1 MRIRQMTAEDIP
13 AVAQIEKECFS
24 QPWSEQGFL
33 DGMKDAIF
41 FVAED
46 PQIAGYIG
54 MYRMP
59 PEGEITNVA
68 VTRKMR
74 GKGYGRELLLTM
86 QRWAA
91 EHEIDRIILEVR
103 SKNEPAIQL
112 YRTYGFEKIG
122 VRKNFYQFPREDA
135 DIMEFH
141 APELDA
147 ADLDDA
153 ADLTGADMPSPS
165 AYLSARQKN
174 GKPLGADIVYKE
186 TWLWLK
192 QRGCEKHVNKR
203 LLESYSQA
211 FARFVQCE
219 EALSTYGLLGK
230 HPTTGGVI
238 ASPFVQMSQTFQ
250 KQANLLWYEI
260 FDIVKQNCTTKFD
273 GTPQDDL
280 MEQLLSN
287 RK

>member
-1 MRIRQMTAEDIP
+1 MRIRQMTEEDIP

-46 PQIAGYIG
+46 PQIVGYIG

-68 VTRKMR
+68 VTQKMR

-135 DIMEFH
+135 DIME
-141 APELDA
+141 
-147 ADLDDA
+147 
-153 ADLTGADMPSPS
+153 
-165 AYLSARQKN
+165 
-174 GKPLGADIVYKE
+174 
-186 TWLWLK
+186 WK
-192 QRGCEKHVNKR
+192 QLC
-203 LLESYSQA
+203 
-211 FARFVQCE
+211 
-219 EALSTYGLLGK
+219 
-230 HPTTGGVI
+230 
-238 ASPFVQMSQTFQ
+238 
-250 KQANLLWYEI
+250 
-260 FDIVKQNCTTKFD
+260 
-273 GTPQDDL
+273 
-280 MEQLLSN
+280 
-287 RK
+287 

>member
-54 MYRMP
+54 MYQM

-135 DIMEFH
+135 DIME
-141 APELDA
+141 
-147 ADLDDA
+147 
-153 ADLTGADMPSPS
+153 
-165 AYLSARQKN
+165 
-174 GKPLGADIVYKE
+174 
-186 TWLWLK
+186 WK
-192 QRGCEKHVNKR
+192 QLC
-203 LLESYSQA
+203 
-211 FARFVQCE
+211 
-219 EALSTYGLLGK
+219 
-230 HPTTGGVI
+230 
-238 ASPFVQMSQTFQ
+238 
-250 KQANLLWYEI
+250 
-260 FDIVKQNCTTKFD
+260 
-273 GTPQDDL
+273 
-280 MEQLLSN
+280 
-287 RK
+287 

>member
-74 GKGYGRELLLTM
+74 KKGCGRELLLRM
-86 QRWAA
+86 QQWA
-91 EHEIDRIILEVR
+91 EKHGIDRIVLEVR
-103 SKNEPAIQL
+103 SGNEPAIHL
-112 YRTYGFEKIG
+112 YRTCGFEKIG

-165 AYLSARQKN
+165 AYLSAQQKN

-280 MEQLLSN
+280 MEQLLSS

>member
-24 QPWSEQGFL
+24 RPWSEQGFL

-74 GKGYGRELLLTM
+74 KKGCGRELLLRM
-86 QRWAA
+86 QQWA
-91 EHEIDRIILEVR
+91 EKHGIDRIVLEVR
-103 SKNEPAIQL
+103 SGNEPAIHL
-112 YRTYGFEKIG
+112 YRTCGFEKIG

-165 AYLSARQKN
+165 AYLSAQQKN

-280 MEQLLSN
+280 MEQLLSS

>member
-1 MRIRQMTAEDIP
+1 MRIRQMTAEDIL

-46 PQIAGYIG
+46 PQIVGYIG

-68 VTRKMR
+68 VTQKMR

-135 DIMEFH
+135 DIME
-141 APELDA
+141 
-147 ADLDDA
+147 
-153 ADLTGADMPSPS
+153 
-165 AYLSARQKN
+165 
-174 GKPLGADIVYKE
+174 
-186 TWLWLK
+186 WK
-192 QRGCEKHVNKR
+192 QLC
-203 LLESYSQA
+203 
-211 FARFVQCE
+211 
-219 EALSTYGLLGK
+219 
-230 HPTTGGVI
+230 
-238 ASPFVQMSQTFQ
+238 
-250 KQANLLWYEI
+250 
-260 FDIVKQNCTTKFD
+260 
-273 GTPQDDL
+273 
-280 MEQLLSN
+280 
-287 RK
+287 

>member
-1 MRIRQMTAEDIP
+1 
-13 AVAQIEKECFS
+13 
-24 QPWSEQGFL
+24 
-33 DGMKDAIF
+33 MKDAIF

-135 DIMEFH
+135 DIME
-141 APELDA
+141 
-147 ADLDDA
+147 
-153 ADLTGADMPSPS
+153 
-165 AYLSARQKN
+165 
-174 GKPLGADIVYKE
+174 
-186 TWLWLK
+186 WK
-192 QRGCEKHVNKR
+192 QLC
-203 LLESYSQA
+203 
-211 FARFVQCE
+211 
-219 EALSTYGLLGK
+219 
-230 HPTTGGVI
+230 
-238 ASPFVQMSQTFQ
+238 
-250 KQANLLWYEI
+250 
-260 FDIVKQNCTTKFD
+260 
-273 GTPQDDL
+273 
-280 MEQLLSN
+280 
-287 RK
+287 

>member
-13 AVAQIEKECFS
+13 AVAKIEKECFS

-33 DGMKDAIF
+33 DGMKNAVF

-46 PQIAGYIG
+46 PQIVGYIG

-68 VTRKMR
+68 VTQKMR

-135 DIMEFH
+135 DIME
-141 APELDA
+141 
-147 ADLDDA
+147 
-153 ADLTGADMPSPS
+153 
-165 AYLSARQKN
+165 
-174 GKPLGADIVYKE
+174 
-186 TWLWLK
+186 WK
-192 QRGCEKHVNKR
+192 QLC
-203 LLESYSQA
+203 
-211 FARFVQCE
+211 
-219 EALSTYGLLGK
+219 
-230 HPTTGGVI
+230 
-238 ASPFVQMSQTFQ
+238 
-250 KQANLLWYEI
+250 
-260 FDIVKQNCTTKFD
+260 
-273 GTPQDDL
+273 
-280 MEQLLSN
+280 
-287 RK
+287 

>member
-1 MRIRQMTAEDIP
+1 MRIRQMTAEDVP
-13 AVAQIEKECFS
+13 AVAKIEKECFS

-33 DGMKDAIF
+33 DGMKNAVF

-46 PQIAGYIG
+46 PQIVGYIG

-68 VTRKMR
+68 VTQKMR

-135 DIMEFH
+135 DIME
-141 APELDA
+141 
-147 ADLDDA
+147 
-153 ADLTGADMPSPS
+153 
-165 AYLSARQKN
+165 
-174 GKPLGADIVYKE
+174 
-186 TWLWLK
+186 W
-192 QRGCEKHVNKR
+192 KR
-203 LLESYSQA
+203 L
-211 FARFVQCE
+211 C
-219 EALSTYGLLGK
+219 
-230 HPTTGGVI
+230 
-238 ASPFVQMSQTFQ
+238 
-250 KQANLLWYEI
+250 
-260 FDIVKQNCTTKFD
+260 
-273 GTPQDDL
+273 
-280 MEQLLSN
+280 
-287 RK
+287 

>member
-46 PQIAGYIG
+46 PQIAG
-54 MYRMP
+54 
-59 PEGEITNVA
+59 TQ
-68 VTRKMR
+68 KMW

-135 DIMEFH
+135 DIME
-141 APELDA
+141 
-147 ADLDDA
+147 
-153 ADLTGADMPSPS
+153 
-165 AYLSARQKN
+165 
-174 GKPLGADIVYKE
+174 
-186 TWLWLK
+186 W
-192 QRGCEKHVNKR
+192 KR
-203 LLESYSQA
+203 L
-211 FARFVQCE
+211 C
-219 EALSTYGLLGK
+219 
-230 HPTTGGVI
+230 
-238 ASPFVQMSQTFQ
+238 
-250 KQANLLWYEI
+250 
-260 FDIVKQNCTTKFD
+260 
-273 GTPQDDL
+273 
-280 MEQLLSN
+280 
-287 RK
+287 

>member
-13 AVAQIEKECFS
+13 TVAQIEKECFS

-68 VTRKMR
+68 VTQKMR

-135 DIMEFH
+135 DIME
-141 APELDA
+141 
-147 ADLDDA
+147 
-153 ADLTGADMPSPS
+153 
-165 AYLSARQKN
+165 
-174 GKPLGADIVYKE
+174 
-186 TWLWLK
+186 W
-192 QRGCEKHVNKR
+192 KR
-203 LLESYSQA
+203 L
-211 FARFVQCE
+211 C
-219 EALSTYGLLGK
+219 
-230 HPTTGGVI
+230 
-238 ASPFVQMSQTFQ
+238 
-250 KQANLLWYEI
+250 
-260 FDIVKQNCTTKFD
+260 
-273 GTPQDDL
+273 
-280 MEQLLSN
+280 
-287 RK
+287 

>member
-74 GKGYGRELLLTM
+74 KKGCGRELLLRM
-86 QRWAA
+86 QQWAD
-91 EHEIDRIILEVR
+91 EHGIDRIILEVR
-103 SKNEPAIQL
+103 SGNEPAIHL
-112 YRTYGFEKIG
+112 YRTCGFEKIG

-135 DIMEFH
+135 DIMEAFTQF
-141 APELDA
+141 EKEQMK
-147 ADLDDA
+147 
-153 ADLTGADMPSPS
+153 ADMEEFAFDNKIDYMIVSELFTEYVFHGTIS
-165 AYLSARQKN
+165 DD
-174 GKPLGADIVYKE
+174 DI
-186 TWLWLK
+186 
-192 QRGCEKHVNKR
+192 RKR
-203 LLESYSQA
+203 LTAYKL
-211 FARFVQCE
+211 
-219 EALSTYGLLGK
+219 GLLK
-230 HPTTGGVI
+230 MTKLTKSVKT
-238 ASPFVQMSQTFQ
+238 FVTETYN
-250 KQANLLWYEI
+250 KYKAE
-260 FDIVKQNCTTKFD
+260 
-273 GTPQDDL
+273 G
-280 MEQLLSN
+280 E
-287 RK
+287 